1 MHAYHRIHL
10 GNTSINVKK
19 SFDELLLEPWL
30 KDEDGMFIFR
40 SYLQAKTGCEKYFSL
55 CEHDVFFPSK
65 KLNFYS
71 SGVFDKYQKIRK
83 DVAEEIMNLVFSKL
97 LPLLPKTNYDVGIH
111 QIRIETN
118 DQQSGEPTPE
128 SVHQAGFKYIAIYC
142 SKIENIAGGDTTLIP
157 HHDGGND
164 GATFKIQAGEAII
177 FNDANYLHYTTP
189 VVSLLPGKGVRDVFV
204 ITFDIDG
211 EK

>member
-30 KDEDGMFIFR
+30 RDEDGMFLFR
-40 SYLQAKTGCEKYFSL
+40 SYLQAKAGCEKYFSL
-55 CEHDVFFPSK
+55 CKHDAFFSSK
-65 KLNFYS
+65 RLGFYS
-71 SGVFDKYQKIRK
+71 SGIFDKYPEIRK

-111 QIRIETN
+111 QIRIEAN
-118 DQQSGEPTPE
+118 DQQSGDPTPE

-142 SKIENIAGGDTTLIP
+142 SEIENIAGGDTTLIP

-177 FNDANYLHYTTP
+177 FNDANYLHYTAP
-189 VVSLLPGKGVRDVFV
+189 VVSLLPGKGGRDVFV
-204 ITFDIDG
+204 ITFDIEG